1 MRPEDIINEIRNRVD
16 IVDLV
21 RDYVPSLKQAGR
33 NFKACCPFH
42 SERTPSFTVSQ
53 DKQMFYCFGCNKGG
67 DIFTFL
73 REIEGLSFPEAA
85 ERLAQRAGVEW
96 KRDLDG
102 SLSAREKERTELKK
116 LMAAAAGLYSKFLFS
131 SAGKTALAYL
141 RDRQLSD
148 ETIERFMLGW
158 APGGDAPAAREL
170 KSRGFSA
177 DLLFMAGLA
186 STRDGGRVSDYF
198 RERVMFP
205 IRNPAGD
212 VIAFGG
218 RVLDSS
224 EPKYLN
230 SPETVLFPKR
240 RTLYGL
246 YEALPEIRKKNR
258 IAVVEGYMDV
268 IACHQAGAAFA
279 VAPLGTALTSDH
291 AHQLSRYSAE
301 ITVAFDSDNAG
312 RNAAVRAAEI
322 FMDAGLYVKAAD
334 FSPAKDPDELAVKS
348 GAAELE
354 KRLVS
359 GMDPVEFKLRLLA
372 PGGADKLSSQD
383 KARLAA
389 KLLDTVARQRD
400 EIVKS
405 EWLRIIAARLA
416 VPEEALA
423 RQLAKSA
430 PGDYVR
436 PERPAEAA
444 GDLPPA
450 IEIGFIQ
457 LLLKNPGLCDHVR
470 DLPEEHLSHRDARA
484 ILAAMRAAP
493 AASPADL
500 AGALDGGT
508 PGAAALVMR
517 LSVQELESESD
528 PASDVI
534 QAAKMITRFARER
547 RWKELKSSMA
557 SLGPDQIK
565 EFQELTAEIKSSP
578 KKKR

>member
-1 MRPEDIINEIRNRVD
+1 MRPEDPINEIRTRVD

-53 DKQMFYCFGCNKGG
+53 DKQIFYCFGCNKGG
-67 DIFTFL
+67 DVFTFL

-96 KRDLDG
+96 KRDKDG

-116 LMAAAAGLYSKFLFS
+116 LMAAAAALYSKFLFS
-131 SAGKTALAYL
+131 SSGKTALAYL

-148 ETIERFMLGW
+148 KTIERFMLGW
-158 APGGDAPAAREL
+158 APGGDAPVAREL
-170 KSRGFSA
+170 KARGFSA

-186 STRDGGRVSDYF
+186 STRDGGRVGDYF

-205 IRNPAGD
+205 IRNPAGE

-246 YEALPEIRKKNR
+246 YEALPEIRKKAR
-258 IAVVEGYMDV
+258 VAVVEGYMDV

-301 ITVAFDSDNAG
+301 ITVAFDSDTAG

-389 KLLDTVARQRD
+389 KLLDTVGRQRD

-405 EWLRIIAARLA
+405 EWLRIIAAKLA

-423 RQLAKSA
+423 RQLSKSD
-430 PGDYVR
+430 PGGHVR
-436 PERPAEAA
+436 PERPAEAPA
-444 GDLPPA
+444 DLPPA
-450 IEIGFIQ
+450 IELGFLQ
-457 LLLKNPGLCDHVR
+457 LLLRNPGLFGHIGE
-470 DLPEEHLSHRDARA
+470 LPDEHLSHRDSRA
-484 ILAAMRAAP
+484 VLAAMRAAP
-493 AASPADL
+493 SASPAELSASL
-500 AGALDGGT
+500 AGDN
-508 PGAAALVMR
+508 PEAAALVMK

-528 PASDVI
+528 PAADVRKT
-534 QAAKMITRFARER
+534 AEMITRFARER

-557 SLGPDQIK
+557 SLGPDQLR

-578 KKKR
+578 GKKK

>member
-1 MRPEDIINEIRNRVD
+1 MRPEDPINEIRTRVD

-53 DKQMFYCFGCNKGG
+53 DKQIFYCFGCNKGG
-67 DIFTFL
+67 DVFTFL

-96 KRDLDG
+96 KRDKDG
-102 SLSAREKERTELKK
+102 ALSAREKERTELKK
-116 LMAAAAGLYSKFLFS
+116 LMAAAAALYSKFLFS
-131 SAGKTALAYL
+131 SAGKTALSYL

-148 ETIERFMLGW
+148 GTIERFMLGW
-158 APGGDAPAAREL
+158 APGGDAPVAREL

-186 STRDGGRVSDYF
+186 STRDGGRVGDYF

-246 YEALPEIRKKNR
+246 YEALPEIRKKGR
-258 IAVVEGYMDV
+258 VAVVEGYMDV

-301 ITVAFDSDNAG
+301 ITVAFDSDTAG

-354 KRLVS
+354 KRLTS

-405 EWLRIIAARLA
+405 EWLRIIAAKLA

-423 RQLAKSA
+423 RQLSKSD
-430 PGDYVR
+430 PGGHVR
-436 PERPAEAA
+436 PERPAEAPA
-444 GDLPPA
+444 DLPPA
-450 IEIGFIQ
+450 IELGFLQ
-457 LLLKNPGLCDHVR
+457 LLLKNPGLCGHAGEVT
-470 DLPEEHLSHRDARA
+470 EESLSHRSSRA

-500 AGALDGGT
+500 TEALASDS
-508 PGAAALVMR
+508 PEAAALVMK
-517 LSVQELESESD
+517 LSVQELDSESD
-528 PASDVI
+528 PASDVRK
-534 QAAKMITRFARER
+534 AAEMITRFARER
-547 RWKELKSSMA
+547 RWKELKSSMS
-557 SLGPDQIK
+557 SLGPDQLR

-578 KKKR
+578 RKKK

>member
-1 MRPEDIINEIRNRVD
+1 
-16 IVDLV
+16 
-21 RDYVPSLKQAGR
+21 
-33 NFKACCPFH
+33 
-42 SERTPSFTVSQ
+42 
-53 DKQMFYCFGCNKGG
+53 
-67 DIFTFL
+67 
-73 REIEGLSFPEAA
+73 
-85 ERLAQRAGVEW
+85 
-96 KRDLDG
+96 
-102 SLSAREKERTELKK
+102 
-116 LMAAAAGLYSKFLFS
+116 
-131 SAGKTALAYL
+131 
-141 RDRQLSD
+141 
-148 ETIERFMLGW
+148 
-158 APGGDAPAAREL
+158 
-170 KSRGFSA
+170 
-177 DLLFMAGLA
+177 
-186 STRDGGRVSDYF
+186 
-198 RERVMFP
+198 
-205 IRNPAGD
+205 
-212 VIAFGG
+212 
-218 RVLDSS
+218 
-224 EPKYLN
+224 
-230 SPETVLFPKR
+230 
-240 RTLYGL
+240 
-246 YEALPEIRKKNR
+246 
-258 IAVVEGYMDV
+258 
-268 IACHQAGAAFA
+268 
-279 VAPLGTALTSDH
+279 
-291 AHQLSRYSAE
+291 
-301 ITVAFDSDNAG
+301 VAFDSDNAG

>member
-1 MRPEDIINEIRNRVD
+1 MRPEDPINEIRTRVD

-21 RDYVPSLKQAGR
+21 RDYVPSLKRAGR
-33 NFKACCPFH
+33 NYKACCPFH

-53 DKQMFYCFGCNKGG
+53 DKQIFYCFGCNKGG
-67 DIFTFL
+67 DVFTFL

-96 KRDLDG
+96 KRDKDG
-102 SLSAREKERTELKK
+102 ALSAREKERTELKK
-116 LMAAAAGLYSKFLFS
+116 LMSAAAALYSKFLFS
-131 SAGKTALAYL
+131 SEGKTALAYL

-158 APGGDAPAAREL
+158 APGGDAPVAREL

-230 SPETVLFPKR
+230 SPETALFPKR

-258 IAVVEGYMDV
+258 VAVVEGYMDV

-354 KRLVS
+354 KRLTS

-372 PGGADKLSSQD
+372 PGGAEKLSSQD

-405 EWLRIIAARLA
+405 EWLRIIAAKLA

-423 RQLAKSA
+423 RQLAKAA

-436 PERPAEAA
+436 PERPAEAPA
-444 GDLPPA
+444 DVPPA
-450 IEIGFIQ
+450 IELGFLQ
-457 LLLKNPGLCDHVR
+457 LLLKNPGLCGHI
-470 DLPEEHLSHRDARA
+470 EELSEDNLSHRDSRA
-484 ILAAMRAAP
+484 VLAAMRAAP
-493 AASPADL
+493 AASPAELSESL
-500 AGALDGGT
+500 AGDS
-508 PGAAALVMR
+508 PEAAALVMK

-528 PASDVI
+528 PAADVRK
-534 QAAKMITRFARER
+534 AAEMITRFARER

-557 SLGPDQIK
+557 SLGPDQLR
-565 EFQELTAEIKSSP
+565 EFQELTAEIKSAP